1 MWIDGI
7 INGYRITNLTA
18 VIKLTYTMEIKTTPE
33 KVWYWL
39 GTPERAMVWQTN
51 VSKTEILQETP
62 DMIGTTFRETIE
74 ENGSSVEMQGV
85 VTDYRENQSLAMHLS
100 GKYNVVDVEWRIE
113 DKGEYTRLTMYS
125 NIRFRSFIK
134 ILSILMRPIFKRN
147 IAEQLQGE
155 FARLKELCERDN

>member
-1 MWIDGI
+1 MKIS
-7 INGYRITNLTA
+7 
-18 VIKLTYTMEIKTTPE
+18 YTMEIKTTPE

-51 VSKTEILQETP
+51 VSKTEILQGTTNW
-62 DMIGTTFRETIE
+62 IGTTFRETIE
-74 ENGSSVEMQGV
+74 ENGSGTEMEGV

-113 DKGEYTRLTMYS
+113 ERGEHTRLTVYS

-134 ILSILMRPIFKRN
+134 ILSFLIRPVFKN
-147 IAEQLQGE
+147 KIIGQLQVE
-155 FARLKELCERDN
+155 FAKLKELCEGDN